1 MIRVVIDT
9 NVALSGLLWRG
20 EPGNLLS
27 RAGSG
32 EFLILSTSAMIDELT
47 RIIYLDKFKKRF
59 EELKSTPEEPLI
71 FYQNLVRFCKHPPKL
86 KIKCD
91 DPDDYIFAE
100 LAVAESAHF
109 IVSGDS
115 HLLNL
120 RAVCD
125 IPILT
130 PRQSHQLLDK
140 ISHKRK
146 SLYT

>member
-1 MIRVVIDT
+1 MIRAVIDT
-9 NVALSGLLWRG
+9 NVALSGLLWWG
-20 EPGNLLS
+20 EPGKLFS
-27 RAGSG
+27 RAEAG
-32 EFLILSTSAMIDELT
+32 EFLILSTTAMVDELS

-59 EELKSTPEEPLI
+59 KELKSTPEDPLI

-91 DPDDYIFAE
+91 DPDDFIFAE
-100 LAVAESAHF
+100 LAVAEFAHF

-120 RAVCD
+120 RAVRG

-130 PRQSHQLLDK
+130 PRQAHQLLDEINYSK
-140 ISHKRK
+140 
-146 SLYT
+146 